1 MITGKNESKIKIK
14 KTYHANENVDLMGKN
29 VIQIRG
35 GIMIALHHND
45 CIWNLATCSCQN
57 GKYLASIMGD
67 PAIICYEIIEETVQ
81 TNFNGK
87 KQP

>member
-14 KTYHANENVDLMGKN
+14 KTSCEWKCRFDGKKCN
-29 VIQIRG
+29 SDQWRNYE
-35 GIMIALHHND
+35 ND

-57 GKYLASIMGD
+57 GKYLASIMD
-67 PAIICYEIIEETVQ
+67 DSAIICYEIIEETVQ